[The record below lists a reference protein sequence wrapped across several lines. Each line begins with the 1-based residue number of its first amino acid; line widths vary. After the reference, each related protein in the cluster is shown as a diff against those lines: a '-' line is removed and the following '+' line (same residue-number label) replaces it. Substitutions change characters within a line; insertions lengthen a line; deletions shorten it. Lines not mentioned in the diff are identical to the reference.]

1 MTNPKPSVREKMIR
15 LLSEVG
21 TDFMNDNDVKSFE
34 LINAHDVHAYYRLE
48 RETDKVVYVQGYPGM
63 SSYHLARVWGRLM
76 DYQDI
81 LDIRK
86 VGISGPGNEHHATIM
101 PFENFM
107 AGTEVPYLPILLENM
122 IAENIP
128 ELIPVKKL
136 NLDEKK

>member
-1 MTNPKPSVREKMIR
+1 MTHPKPSIREKMIR

-21 TDFMNDNDVKSFE
+21 TDFMKDNYVKSFE
-34 LINAHDVHAYYRLE
+34 LINAHDLHAYYRLE
-48 RETDKVVYVQGYPGM
+48 RESDKVVYVQGYPGM
-63 SSYHLARVWGRLM
+63 STDSMARVWGRLM

-86 VGISGPGNEHHATIM
+86 VGISGPGNEHRATIM
-101 PFENFM
+101 PFENFQIGV
-107 AGTEVPYLPILLENM
+107 AVPYLPILLENM

-136 NLDEKK
+136 DL